1 MIALYIILVLGV
13 STIFWSLIGLMRFAG
28 EAYDRRI
35 GTGPALSR
43 AGIRRWLSG
52 GGPGSR
58 LMRISPSTGTGTA
71 ATAQKAHGRHRANP
85 VRVLPS
91 NVAVLIAA
99 HNEGLVIRETI
110 RAAAALVPIRNI
122 HVVSDMSTDDTAAI
136 ARRAGVKVLEL
147 EPNRGK
153 AGALAAGIAH
163 FELCRKFKV
172 VMLLDADTRPAPD
185 YLDTGLPM
193 FSDPTVVAVAGRAK
207 SIMTP
212 AAPTALGRFLVAY
225 RERLYIVV
233 QLLFKYGQAAKGAN
247 VVSIVPGFAS
257 MYRTSALAKI
267 DVLAPGLV
275 IEDFNMTFEIHSK
288 KLGRIAFHPSAAVA
302 YTQDPDTFRD
312 YTKQVRRWI
321 LGFWQTVRRHKP
333 QLGKFWLVLIFYI
346 LETVASSV
354 FLVLLIPAF
363 LLSLVAAAQV
373 QLGNASAEMIV
384 VAGLLRP
391 QDVLLGVF
399 LPDLLL
405 TVIAALSLR
414 RPGFL
419 LMAPLFPLMRILDAG
434 ICLMVLPQAYSAA
447 SSGVWTSPARRAQ
460 EHVQG
465 QNPGAVESTAGGTKR
480 PASLEKGNT
489 PAAVYFAAGVLPGR
503 QRS

>member
-1 MIALYIILVLGV
+1 MIALFIVMVLGV
-13 STIFWSLIGLMRFAG
+13 STIFWSLVGLMRFG
-28 EAYDRRI
+28 VEEYDRRNGI
-35 GTGPALSR
+35 GQKSSFER
-43 AGIRRWLSG
+43 IRRWLSG
-52 GGPGSR
+52 GGHISLATRIPSR
-58 LMRISPSTGTGTA
+58 SGQGRA
-71 ATAQKAHGRHRANP
+71 AVIQRVHGRHRANP

-99 HNEGLVIRETI
+99 HNEALVIRETI
-110 RAAAALVPIRNI
+110 HAAAALVPLRNI

-136 ARRAGVKVLEL
+136 ARSAGVKVFEL

-185 YLDTGLPM
+185 YLETGLPM

-225 RERLYIVV
+225 RERLYVVV
-233 QLLFKYGQAAKGAN
+233 QLLFKYGQAARGAN

-275 IEDFNMTFEIHSK
+275 IEDFNMTFEIHAK

-321 LGFWQTVRRHKP
+321 LGFWQTVRRHRL
-333 QLGKFWLVLIFYI
+333 QLGKFWLVLVFYI
-346 LETVASSV
+346 IETVVSSV
-354 FLVLLIPAF
+354 FFVLLIPMF
-363 LLSLVAAAQV
+363 LLSVVAAAQV
-373 QLGNASAEMIV
+373 EAGNASVEMIA

-399 LPDLLL
+399 VPDLLL

-414 RPGFL
+414 SPGFL

-434 ICLMVLPQAYSAA
+434 ICLMMLPRAFSAA
-447 SSGVWTSPARRAQ
+447 SSGVWTSPVRRAQ
-460 EHVQG
+460 GGIQG
-465 QNPGAVESTAGGTKR
+465 QSPGALKATAGVG
-480 PASLEKGNT
+480 AST
-489 PAAVYFAAGVLPGR
+489 SR
-503 QRS
+503 

>member
-1 MIALYIILVLGV
+1 VIALYIVMVLGV
-13 STIFWSLIGLMRFAG
+13 STIFWSFIGLMRLVG
-28 EAYDRRI
+28 EEYDRRR
-35 GTGPALSR
+35 GAGRALSL
-43 AGIRRWLSG
+43 AGIRGWLAG
-52 GGPGSR
+52 GGHASRAPQVTSHYGPGR
-58 LMRISPSTGTGTA
+58 A
-71 ATAQKAHGRHRANP
+71 ATIDRAHGRHRANP

-91 NVAVLIAA
+91 SVAVLVAA
-99 HNEGLVIRETI
+99 HNEALVIRETI
-110 RAAAALVPIRNI
+110 QAAAALVPLRNI

-163 FELCRKFKV
+163 FDLCRKFKV
-172 VMLLDADTRPAPD
+172 VMLLDADTRPAAD
-185 YLDTGLPM
+185 YLETGLPM

-275 IEDFNMTFEIHSK
+275 IEDFNMTFEIHAK

-321 LGFWQTVRRHKP
+321 LGFWQTVRRHRL
-333 QLGKFWLVLIFYI
+333 QLGKFWLVLVFYI
-346 LETVASSV
+346 IETVVSCV
-354 FLVLLIPAF
+354 FFVLLIPML
-363 LLSLVAAAQV
+363 LLSFVAAAQV
-373 QLGNASAEMIV
+373 QLGNASADMTV

-405 TVIAALSLR
+405 TIIAALSLH

-434 ICLMVLPQAYSAA
+434 ICLMMLPRAFFAA

-460 EHVQG
+460 GRVQS
-465 QNPGAVESTAGGTKR
+465 QS
-480 PASLEKGNT
+480 
-489 PAAVYFAAGVLPGR
+489 PAALEAAAGVGASVSR
-503 QRS
+503 